1 MEIVYT
7 IHNQSNL
14 KIMITFSQQYEIAKN
29 NSIEFMK
36 NGQISAYLN
45 ALLEM
50 NKYKRLMVAVV
61 AN

>member
-1 MEIVYT
+1 MNT
-7 IHNQSNL
+7 LS
-14 KIMITFSQQYEIAKN
+14 TQYEIAKQ
-29 NSIEFMK
+29 NSIKFMQ

-50 NKYKRLMVAVV
+50 NKYKRLMIAVI

>member
-1 MEIVYT
+1 
-7 IHNQSNL
+7 
-14 KIMITFSQQYEIAKN
+14 MIDLTNKYETAKQ

-36 NGQISAYLN
+36 NGQIADYLN

-50 NKYKRLMVAVV
+50 NKYKRLLVAVT